1 MSVRRMHRRDH
12 NTRVGDHIEASLGI
26 DRSFLGPTN
35 KNRLAV
41 STAAKDAR
49 LAEPIDQGSNLHMA
63 IKLLKAE
70 NSNLEKII
78 ILLKAENQKVH
89 KKMREL
95 EYQNDRYKI
104 TQNQLKN
111 ELKRERDMVKYLHG
125 ISKKHERTIQKKD
138 AEYRQLKREAREH
151 DRPREKTPDLPEK
164 LDRNNTTTPPDLPP
178 KQENASE
185 KPNEV
190 QNRLN
195 DDYIQTLINDPPHSA
210 LDNSFKEKARPQ
222 PPKRSDS
229 FNVKRN
235 GSRPFVIQRG
245 EKSKANA
252 SNAYNSDSALT
263 EAYSDISSLPR
274 SKSTDSMAKNKEAKD
289 RTLNKTSAEEDTSEW
304 DDVSDVLGFLNEKVN
319 QFERLLVESG
329 GSTSNS
335 SCETIEP
342 GK

>member
-1 MSVRRMHRRDH
+1 M
-12 NTRVGDHIEASLGI
+12 
-26 DRSFLGPTN
+26 N

-41 STAAKDAR
+41 STVTKDAR
-49 LAEPIDQGSNLHMA
+49 PSEPIDQGSNLHMA

-78 ILLKAENQKVH
+78 IILKTENQKFQA
-89 KKMREL
+89 KMREL

-125 ISKKHERTIQKKD
+125 LSKKHERTIQKKD
-138 AEYRQLKREAREH
+138 AEYRQLRREARETE
-151 DRPREKTPDLPEK
+151 RPEKPPDLPEK
-164 LDRNNTTTPPDLPP
+164 LERTKETTAPDLPP
-178 KQENASE
+178 KREKALE
-185 KPNEV
+185 KPKDTP
-190 QNRLN
+190 NRLTV
-195 DDYIQTLINDPPHSA
+195 DHIQTPHERPHSA
-210 LDNSFKEKARPQ
+210 ENLSTEKARPQ

-235 GSRPFVIQRG
+235 GARPFVIQRG

-252 SNAYNSDSALT
+252 YNSDSALT
-263 EAYSDISSLPR
+263 ETSTDTSSLPR
-274 SKSTDSMAKNKEAKD
+274 SKSTEYILKSKENERHFNKS
-289 RTLNKTSAEEDTSEW
+289 SAEDEASEW

-329 GSTSNS
+329 GSNSNSNS
-335 SCETIEP
+335 SCETIEQ

>member
-12 NTRVGDHIEASLGI
+12 NPRVGDHIEASLGI
-26 DRSFLGPTN
+26 DRSFLGSTN

-78 ILLKAENQKVH
+78 ILLKTENQKFQT
-89 KKMREL
+89 KMREL

-125 ISKKHERTIQKKD
+125 LSKKHERTIQKKD
-138 AEYRQLKREAREH
+138 AEYRQLKREARELE
-151 DRPREKTPDLPEK
+151 RPEKPPDLPEK
-164 LDRNNTTTPPDLPP
+164 LERNNPLTAPDLPP
-178 KQENASE
+178 KREKASDRPQENR
-185 KPNEV
+185 
-190 QNRLN
+190 NRLN
-195 DDYIQTLINDPPHSA
+195 VDHTQTPNERPHSA
-210 LDNSFKEKARPQ
+210 ANILSNEKARPQ

-235 GSRPFVIQRG
+235 GARPFVIQRG

-252 SNAYNSDSALT
+252 YNAYNSDSALT
-263 EAYSDISSLPR
+263 EASSDTSSLPR
-274 SKSTDSMAKNKEAKD
+274 SRSTESMAKNKEEKEI
-289 RTLNKTSAEEDTSEW
+289 TFNKTSVEEDTTEW

>member
-12 NTRVGDHIEASLGI
+12 SPRVGDHIETSLGI

-78 ILLKAENQKVH
+78 ILLKTENQKFQT
-89 KKMREL
+89 KMREL

-125 ISKKHERTIQKKD
+125 LSKKHERTIQKKD
-138 AEYRQLKREAREH
+138 AEYRQLKREARELE
-151 DRPREKTPDLPEK
+151 RPEKPPDLQERLERDNPSP
-164 LDRNNTTTPPDLPP
+164 PPDLPP
-178 KQENASE
+178 KREKASERPQEN
-185 KPNEV
+185 

-195 DDYIQTLINDPPHSA
+195 VEHTQTPHERPHSA
-210 LDNSFKEKARPQ
+210 TESLSKEKTRPQ

-245 EKSKANA
+245 EKSKVNGY
-252 SNAYNSDSALT
+252 NAYNSDSALT
-263 EAYSDISSLPR
+263 EASSVSSLPR
-274 SKSTDSMAKNKEAKD
+274 SRSTESMAKSKDEKD
-289 RTLNKTSAEEDTSEW
+289 RTLNKTPAEEETTEW